1 MIYYQKKKF
10 DLAKEYVEGGKN
22 MMEKWSLQET
32 KQYAS
37 IVGILGLLESKAFNN
52 YGKSMRRH

>member
-37 IVGILGLLESKAFNN
+37 TVGILGLLESKAFNN
-52 YGKSMRRH
+52 